1 MRWYVMH
8 EGKTAGPVDG
18 EEIFRLGKTGELFP
32 SMHVRDEAGA
42 WMPITQSPF
51 ASVVSVPV
59 AVAPT
64 PPKSDSLGA
73 SAKRIAIGVAVVIGV
88 PLGLF
93 VIVALFN
100 RKTTPPPLPTVAV
113 TATPEA
119 AKPKAPTL
127 NEKLA
132 AAANLRDAVAL
143 TKPLFADVQGEDV
156 NPGAALLAMWW
167 ARRPT
172 LWAELAAMPDTKRAE
187 IMKDPD
193 PYRGHRICMTGSVTQ
208 IFRDK
213 STPANAPVYMGVLYH
228 NGGFVRFLAAQSTQG
243 VVEGTPARF
252 CGIAVGLQSYPNV
265 SGGTTHAIQ
274 VVGLFDIPA
283 NGGKGLPQ
291 YDEW

>member
-1 MRWYVMH
+1 MH

-18 EEIFRLGKTGELFP
+18 EEIFRLGKAGELFP

-51 ASVVSVPV
+51 ASVVTVPV
-59 AVAPT
+59 VAAAPQGQQGNNT
-64 PPKSDSLGA
+64 GISM
-73 SAKRIAIGVAVVIGV
+73 KRIAIGVAVAIGV
-88 PLGLF
+88 PVIGFTLVGL
-93 VIVALFN
+93 LS
-100 RKTTPPPLPTVAV
+100 KKSPPPLPVVTVPA
-113 TATPEA
+113 APEPT
-119 AKPKAPTL
+119 KPSAPTL
-127 NEKLA
+127 GDRLVA
-132 AAANLRDAVAL
+132 ATTLREAIAIA
-143 TKPLFADVQGEDV
+143 KPLMGDVRGEDV
-156 NPGAALLAMWW
+156 NQGAAVLATWW
-167 ARRPT
+167 AHRPN
-172 LWAELAAMPDTKRAE
+172 LWSQLVAMPDTRRAE

-193 PYRGHRICMTGSVTQ
+193 PYRGQRICMTGSVTQ

-228 NGGFVRFLAAQSTQG
+228 NGGFVRFLAVQSTQG
-243 VVEGTPARF
+243 IVEDTPARF

-274 VVGLFDIPA
+274 VVGLFDTPA

>member
-1 MRWYVMH
+1 MQWYVMH

-18 EEIFRLGKTGELFP
+18 EEIVRLGRQGQLLP
-32 SMHVRDEAGA
+32 SMHVRDDSGA

-59 AVAPT
+59 AAAPN
-64 PPKSDSLGA
+64 PPKTGGLRA
-73 SAKRIAIGVAVVIGV
+73 SAKRIAIAVAVVIGAV
-88 PLGLF
+88 VGLF
-93 VIVALFN
+93 VIVALAN
-100 RKTTPPPLPTVAV
+100 RKATPPPLPAVTVA
-113 TATPEA
+113 APPQA
-119 AKPKAPTL
+119 PKPQAPSL
-127 NEKLA
+127 SEKLA
-132 AAANLRDAVAL
+132 AAENLREAVAL

-167 ARRPT
+167 AHRST
-172 LWAELAAMPDTKRAE
+172 LWNELIAMPDTRRAE
-187 IMKDPD
+187 VMKDPE
-193 PYRGHRICMTGSVTQ
+193 PYRGQRICMTGSVTQ

-213 STPANAPVYMGVLYH
+213 STPASAPVYMGVLYH
-228 NGGFVRFLAAQSTQG
+228 NGGFVRFLAARSTAA
-243 VVEGTPARF
+243 VVEDTPARF
-252 CGIAVGLQSYPNV
+252 CGIVVGLQSYPNV